1 VIDVA
6 PTVLEAAN
14 LPQPRFVNGVEQD
27 PIEGVSMR
35 YTFDDSQAKEQH
47 GTQYFEILCNRGIY
61 HDGWTAVT
69 KHRTP
74 WAAPTEKLP
83 AFDDDKWELYADTD
97 WTQSEN
103 LAEQM
108 PEKLHELQRLFLI
121 EAARYKV
128 LPLDDR
134 VFEKLNPDT
143 AGRPVLVKGTT
154 QVLFPGMG
162 RLLENC
168 VLSIKNKSHS
178 VTAGIVVPEDDATG
192 VIICQGANIGGWS
205 LYAHEGKLKYCY
217 NYGGFGN
224 TFVTSDEKL
233 SPGQHQVR
241 MEFAYEGEG
250 LGKGGTVSLF
260 VDGDEVAQ
268 GKVEAT
274 LSNIFS
280 ADDGLDVGEDSG
292 APVSPDYGPVGN
304 HFNGEVKGVQL
315 SIVEGENEGKVVD
328 PKDAVRAMFGRQ

>member
-1 VIDVA
+1 
-6 PTVLEAAN
+6 
-14 LPQPRFVNGVEQD
+14 
-27 PIEGVSMR
+27 
-35 YTFDDSQAKEQH
+35 
-47 GTQYFEILCNRGIY
+47 
-61 HDGWTAVT
+61 
-69 KHRTP
+69 
-74 WAAPTEKLP
+74 
-83 AFDDDKWELYADTD
+83 
-97 WTQSEN
+97 
-103 LAEQM
+103 
-108 PEKLHELQRLFLI
+108 
-121 EAARYKV
+121 
-128 LPLDDR
+128 
-134 VFEKLNPDT
+134 LNPDT

-168 VLSIKNKSHS
+168 VLSIKNKSHA

-224 TFVTSDEKL
+224 TFVTSKEKL

-250 LGKGGTVSLF
+250 LGKGGTISLF

-315 SIVEGENEGKVVD
+315 SIAEGENEGQVVD